1 LSFEDLKKYDTRATL
16 SELKRLVDLDAKLG
30 FAFRMAVEKARSGEL
45 TCALIRL
52 TELCIGFLIIPH
64 GACMLLKARNI

>member
-1 LSFEDLKKYDTRATL
+1 MRLSL
-16 SELKRLVDLDAKLG
+16 SPHPQLSVIAHLDAKLG
-30 FAFRMAVEKARSGEL
+30 FAFRMAVEKVRSGEL

-64 GACMLLKARNI
+64 GACILLKARNI